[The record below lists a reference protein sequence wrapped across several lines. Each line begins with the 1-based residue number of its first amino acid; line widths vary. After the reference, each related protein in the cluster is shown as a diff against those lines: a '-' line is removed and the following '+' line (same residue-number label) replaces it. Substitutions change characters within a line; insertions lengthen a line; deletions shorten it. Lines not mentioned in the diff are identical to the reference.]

1 MFRKNPASHGSLY
14 VRANFIFLLS
24 RCKSHREA
32 DDGFAGLECP
42 YQFVQASLF
51 CHHSI
56 RRIHQPRCDLLNPK
70 NDWPNVLH
78 LHHDPTWVHQTTVL
92 IRTFWSHPII
102 LNAAESEM
110 NKLPFVGARNSMLG
124 KPSTH
129 HIRQLVHLI
138 AVILRTIR
146 HVLEDE
152 KYLRW
157 GKVGSIEF

>member
-1 MFRKNPASHGSLY
+1 MSVLCAEPFWRLVYLEK
-14 VRANFIFLLS
+14 F
-24 RCKSHREA
+24 RCKSHRRA
-32 DDGFAGLECP
+32 GDGFAGLERP

-56 RRIHQPRCDLLNPK
+56 RGKHQPRCDLPNPK
-70 NDWPNVLH
+70 IDWPNVFH
-78 LHHDPTWVHQTTVL
+78 LHHDPTRVHQAAVL

-124 KPSTH
+124 KSSTH
-129 HIRQLVHLI
+129 HIRQLAQLI
-138 AVILRTIR
+138 AVILPTTW

-152 KYLRW
+152 KHLRW
-157 GKVGSIEF
+157 GKVGSFEA